1 MRKNLPIN
9 DNEIQLSESS
19 NILSTTDFQ
28 GKIRYVNDDF
38 IKISGFEHEELIGED
53 HNIVRHPE
61 MPSAAFAGLWSS
73 LKDNRSWKGI
83 VKNRCKDGSYYWVD
97 AYAIPIVNGDD
108 IEYQSVRQKARPEV
122 IARAKKTYAE
132 INNGGSL
139 PFSISTG
146 LKNIITLAAVSI
158 LCAAIAL
165 GLFPLSLVQASMLLV
180 LMFAAFSTG
189 LYLCNKPVL
198 NAIDECNKVS
208 DDILARY
215 IYTGRQDDAGAISFA
230 LQMLRSEASGLIGRM
245 QATSKDFQQKSSF
258 VSDLLKQS
266 KEETRKQFSET
277 DSVATAA
284 NEMSASIQEV
294 ASNAQL
300 AADSAVGARD
310 SALSGKSVVEDTQ
323 SLIESFKNEME
334 SVSSSLNK
342 VEQDGNNISSI
353 LDVIKNVAEQT
364 NLLALNAAIEA
375 ARAGEMGRG
384 FAVVAEEVRTLANRT
399 QDSTAQI
406 ESMIVALQSSTK
418 ESVSMMGQGISQA
431 SECMEKG
438 MQAVESLESIERAI
452 NNINEMNQ
460 QISSAVEQQSS
471 VSDNISR
478 SVSHIRDS
486 SETNLQGAETSDKES
501 QDIDTSARGL
511 HYLSEFFWD
520 RNRRL
525 SR

>member
-9 DNEIQLSESS
+9 DNEIVLDESS

-38 IKISGFEHEELIGED
+38 IKISGFEKEELIGED

-61 MPSAAFAGLWSS
+61 MPPAAFAGLWSS
-73 LKDNRSWKGI
+73 LKANRSWKGI

-108 IEYQSVRQKARPEV
+108 IEYQSVRQKAKPEV
-122 IARAKKTYAE
+122 IARAKETYAH

-139 PFSISTG
+139 PFFLSTR
-146 LKNIITLAAVSI
+146 LKNLAALSLASL
-158 LCAAIAL
+158 LCAGIAGAL
-165 GLFPLSLVQASMLLV
+165 LPISLVQALMLAVLTMFCFSM
-180 LMFAAFSTG
+180 G
-189 LYLCNKPVL
+189 LYICNKPVID
-198 NAIDECNKVS
+198 AIDECKAVS
-208 DDILARY
+208 EDQLARY

-245 QATSKDFQQKSSF
+245 QATSKDFQKKSSY

-266 KEETRKQFSET
+266 KDETRKQFSET

-284 NEMSASIQEV
+284 NQMSASIQEV

-300 AADSAVGARD
+300 AADSAMEARE

-323 SLIESFKNEME
+323 TLIESFKNEME

-418 ESVSMMGQGISQA
+418 ESVNMMGQGIAQA

-438 MQAVESLESIERAI
+438 MQAVQSLEAIEKSI
-452 NNINEMNQ
+452 NNINGMNQ

-471 VSDNISR
+471 VSDDISR
-478 SVSHIRDS
+478 SVTHIRDI
-486 SETNLQGAETSDKES
+486 SETNLKGAEKSDNESKE
-501 QDIDTSARGL
+501 IDQSARGL